1 MVCDKTK
8 KLKIPIL
15 LSALYS
21 THVNFPFPTY
31 FQTFLSN
38 SNSNSISQDMFS
50 DLISLSLFLRLGIQ
64 LRFTASMP
72 VSLFTATQIC
82 YHQCEAKMM
91 RSQIGVR
98 SEEEFTILLK
108 KNSQFFSST
117 IYIFTHLIEIISS

>member
-98 SEEEFTILLK
+98 SEEENFFYK

-117 IYIFTHLIEIISS
+117 ILFLHIW